1 MTSRGEPVHVTEP
14 DRRPRDKRWLL
25 YVLAVLAAVLA
36 AYPFVFM
43 LQTAL
48 KTSGEFL
55 QSPLALP
62 VPPHLDSLWTVFGSD
77 FFRYF
82 LNSVI
87 ASLVSVGLAT
97 VLGAMAAYPLAL
109 MNFRLNRWLYLLF
122 IAGLMIPVHAIII
135 PVFVLNLQLGLYDSL
150 YALIGPY
157 IGFSL
162 PITIL
167 ILTEFFREVPREI
180 LDAASV
186 DGAGH
191 ARRFWTIM
199 VPLAKPALSTVAIY
213 NLIFIW
219 NEFIFALTL
228 MSTNERATL
237 PVGLRELFGQYSVNV
252 PAVMMA
258 LTLASLPVLVFY
270 LLAQERVIQGLTAGA
285 GK

>member
-1 MTSRGEPVHVTEP
+1 MTGTT
-14 DRRPRDKRWLL
+14 RRVLL
-25 YVLAVLAAVLA
+25 YVIALLAAVIA

-43 LQTAL
+43 VQTAF
-48 KTSGEFL
+48 KTAGEFL
-55 QSPLALP
+55 QAPLSLP
-62 VPPHLDSLWTVFGSD
+62 IPPSLSSVSFVLETD
-77 FFRYF
+77 FFRFF

-87 ASLVSVGLAT
+87 VGFVSVGAAT
-97 VLGAMAAYPLAL
+97 LIGAMASYPLAL
-109 MNFRLNRWLYLLF
+109 MKFRLNTPLYIMF

-135 PVFVLNLQLGLYDSL
+135 PVFVLTQQMGLYDSL

-162 PITIL
+162 PITVL
-167 ILTEFFREVPREI
+167 IMTEYFRGIPSEI
-180 LDAASV
+180 LEAASV

-191 ARRFWTIM
+191 IRRFWTIM
-199 VPLAKPALSTVAIY
+199 LPLSAPALSTVAIY

-228 MSTNERATL
+228 TISSDKATL
-237 PVGLRELFGQYSVNV
+237 PVGLRQLFGIYSVNV

-258 LTLASLPVLVFY
+258 LTAASLPVLIFY
-270 LLAQERVIQGLTAGA
+270 LFSQERVIQGMTAGA

>member
-1 MTSRGEPVHVTEP
+1 MTRTT
-14 DRRPRDKRWLL
+14 RRVLL
-25 YVLAVLAAVLA
+25 YVIAVLAAVIA

-43 LQTAL
+43 LQTAF
-48 KTSGEFL
+48 KTAAEFL
-55 QSPLALP
+55 QDPLSLP
-62 VPPHLDSLWTVFGSD
+62 IPLSLSSVSFVLETD
-77 FFRYF
+77 FFTFF

-87 ASLVSVGLAT
+87 VGFVSVGAAT
-97 VLGAMAAYPLAL
+97 LIGAMASYPLAL
-109 MNFRLNRWLYLLF
+109 MKFRLNTPLYIMF

-135 PVFVLNLQLGLYDSL
+135 PVFVLTQELNLYDTL

-162 PITIL
+162 PITVL
-167 ILTEFFREVPREI
+167 IMTEYFRGIPSEI
-180 LDAASV
+180 LEAASV

-191 ARRFWTIM
+191 IRRFWTIM
-199 VPLAKPALSTVAIY
+199 LPLSAPALSTVAIY

-228 MSTNERATL
+228 TISSDKATL
-237 PVGLRELFGQYSVNV
+237 PVGLRQLFGQYAVNV

-258 LTLASLPVLVFY
+258 LTAASLPVLIFY
-270 LLAQERVIQGLTAGA
+270 LFAQERVIQGMTAGA